1 MINVII
7 VEDKDFIREGLEL
20 LLNSNE
26 GFNCIGAFPSCEEML
41 ANVEE
46 LIPDIILMDLGLP
59 GMSGIEGTKKV
70 KKILPSTNII
80 VFTIHEES
88 DKVFEAL
95 ISGASGYLIKTTPHE
110 EILLSIKDAYDGGSP
125 MNSNIAKKMVE
136 LLRAINEDKKEKE
149 ELLSERE
156 NEVLTALAQGKGY
169 KQIAE
174 TLFISSHTVR
184 YHIRNIYEKFNV
196 NTQTAAIAIAIKK
209 GLI

>member
-1 MINVII
+1 
-7 VEDKDFIREGLEL
+7 
-20 LLNSNE
+20 
-26 GFNCIGAFPSCEEML
+26 ML

-70 KKILPSTNII
+70 KKILPSTNVI